1 MKNESIKAIIFDHD
15 DTLVSSIRA
24 KWLQHKYIARTFYEK
39 TLLDE
44 DIRLHWGKPLTVLI
58 KHLYGTDNIEMA
70 MTYNIATRK
79 DFPKSLFEDT
89 IKTLKNLRKRKMKI
103 GLVTATTQSSLTND
117 FKTLHISEK
126 LFDYIQTEDD
136 TIYHKPDPRVFGPTL
151 NWLSENEIKREEVV
165 YVGDGLNDM
174 KAAQGAGLEF
184 IGVGTG
190 LTSLEEF
197 AKHQVRAI
205 PKLSDILEI

>member
-1 MKNESIKAIIFDHD
+1 MKLHPECFNDEILAYMKD
-15 DTLVSSIRA
+15 DPDP
-24 KWLQHKYIARTFYEK
+24 F
-39 TLLDE
+39 
-44 DIRLHWGKPLTVLI
+44 GFN
-58 KHLYGTDNIEMA
+58 G
-70 MTYNIATRK
+70 
-79 DFPKSLFEDT
+79 
-89 IKTLKNLRKRKMKI
+89 LK
-103 GLVTATTQSSLTND
+103 
-117 FKTLHISEK
+117 
-126 LFDYIQTEDD
+126 YIQTEDD

-151 NWLSENEIKREEVV
+151 NRLSENEIKREEVV